1 MSKFNLSKKASAPGW
16 WILSCPEHGL
26 TIEFEE
32 HKFNETQEV
41 RFEDEHKVIDTL
53 GASGIAA
60 IMREVGDWL
69 SNHAYSVAMP
79 VPTFELSVNDE
90 SGLIAL
96 TRHKFPRME
105 INVLDHCDSKQLSNA
120 FKAASEGMR
129 KLFARR
135 LDPDPMEDGS
145 EFTCM
150 MDDNVIA
157 YIMSLSKECGITPG
171 EVIAELL
178 EAYIQHSIKDSEHDD
193 DNAQSGEQ
201 DSGPKLLN

>member
-1 MSKFNLSKKASAPGW
+1 MSKFNLSKNTSAPGW
-16 WILSCPEHGL
+16 WILSCPEHGM

-32 HKFNETQEV
+32 HRFNETQEV
-41 RFEDEHKVIDTL
+41 KFEDEQKVIDTL
-53 GASGIAA
+53 GANGIAA
-60 IMREVGDWL
+60 LMREVGDWL
-69 SNHAYSVAMP
+69 SGHAYSVAMP
-79 VPTFELSVNDE
+79 VPTFELSVNDD
-90 SGLIAL
+90 SRLITL

-178 EAYIQHSIKDSEHDD
+178 EAYIQKSLEDSNPDNGGDNDD
-193 DNAQSGEQ
+193 KQ
-201 DSGPKLLN
+201 DSGPKILN